1 MKSRI
6 MIVDDDEAV
15 RASLSAVLDTY
26 GLTTMSFSSATEA
39 LEKISSFKPHCVVM
53 DVRMPGLDGLVA
65 QRMIAE
71 DADAMPVIMITGHG
85 DVSMAVLAMK
95 NGAYDFIEKPV
106 DDEKLVSS
114 ITSAVADR
122 RHRVATEAE
131 QETLVQRFSLLTK
144 REMLI
149 AKMVSDGFSTFAIA
163 SKLEISTRTV
173 DHHRASLM
181 AKMQATSLPQL
192 IRFLLKV
199 PGL

>member
-1 MKSRI
+1 

-26 GLTTMSFSSATEA
+26 GLSTKAFSSATEA
-39 LEKISSFKPHCVVM
+39 LENISSFKPDCVVM

-65 QRMIAE
+65 QRMISE
-71 DADAMPVIMITGHG
+71 DIDAVPVILITGHG

-95 NGAYDFIEKPV
+95 NGAHDFIEKPV
-106 DDEKLVSS
+106 DDERLADA
-114 ITSAVADR
+114 INSAVADMR
-122 RHRVATEAE
+122 QRATDGAE
-131 QETLVQRFSLLTK
+131 QEALLKRFSLLTN
-144 REMLI
+144 REKLI
-149 AKMVSDGFSTFAIA
+149 AKMVSDGFSTYAIA
-163 SKLEISTRTV
+163 SKLEISGRTV